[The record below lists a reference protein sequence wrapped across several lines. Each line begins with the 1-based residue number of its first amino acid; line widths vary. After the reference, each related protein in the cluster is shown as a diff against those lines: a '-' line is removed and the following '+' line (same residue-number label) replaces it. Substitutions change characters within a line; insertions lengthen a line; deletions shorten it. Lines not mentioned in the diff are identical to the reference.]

1 MLLAAALP
9 AAALVFAGCGRS
21 GPAVA
26 SSSGAGVVKLQ
37 VVAAEN
43 FWGSIAAQLAGSRAS
58 VRSIIVNPGADPH
71 TYQPSAGDA
80 RAMVGANVALVNGLG
95 YDSWASQL
103 LQASPQPGRI
113 VIDAGHALGLP
124 NGSNPHRWYYPQDVR
139 TIVSRI
145 TASYQKLDPA
155 DAAYFGAQKQ
165 AFETRA
171 LARYDALRREIR
183 SKYGGVAVGYSESI
197 FQGLGEDLG
206 LKLLTPRSFA
216 RAIAEGTDV
225 TAQDKQAVDAQA
237 REGRIKVWVFN
248 SQNVTPDVQRV
259 NQIANERH
267 IPIATVTETLSP
279 PTDNFEQWQ
288 VVELEGLIRAL
299 HGATGR

>member
-1 MLLAAALP
+1 VSFIRRCPIFASLPSAVLFVGLFSADACKAESVRQIMKGAAPVSRSPLRFILLAAALP
-9 AAALVFAGCGRS
+9 AAALAFAGCGRS

-26 SSSGAGVVKLQ
+26 SSSGAGAVKLQ

-155 DAAYFGAQKQ
+155 DAAYFAAQKQ
-165 AFETRA
+165 SFETRA
-171 LARYDALRREIR
+171 LAR
-183 SKYGGVAVGYSESI
+183 
-197 FQGLGEDLG
+197 
-206 LKLLTPRSFA
+206 
-216 RAIAEGTDV
+216 
-225 TAQDKQAVDAQA
+225 
-237 REGRIKVWVFN
+237 
-248 SQNVTPDVQRV
+248 
-259 NQIANERH
+259 
-267 IPIATVTETLSP
+267 
-279 PTDNFEQWQ
+279 
-288 VVELEGLIRAL
+288 
-299 HGATGR
+299 